1 MPIAMV
7 IYYNNK
13 LTIIPYGDDFGN
25 KYIETDDNDLL
36 NIEHGC
42 AIESFFD
49 DYDYENDEGEE
60 DSREILKAWIHY
72 CYNKLDVSD
81 IDLSDL
87 RDYFSE
93 YLNVNNT
100 VERCKRIKLT

>member
-1 MPIAMV
+1 MV

-25 KYIETDDNDLL
+25 KYVETDDNDLL

-49 DYDYENDEGEE
+49 DYDDDEE

-72 CYNKLDVSD
+72 CYNKLDVSG

-87 RDYFSE
+87 RDYFSD